1 MKQQLNSKVYKELIN
16 CIGEQK
22 YQQLHQANSL
32 LDIMA
37 VILIPTVFFVFMWLL
52 ATISFGVIWL
62 IIFILQGFVL
72 QIFGLAA
79 HELFTHRKVLGEKP
93 SYICSLFYML
103 PITMLPSEYYHFH
116 MKHHRYLN
124 TDQDAEAY
132 KQDID
137 NPWKRV
143 FILTFI
149 GQLLAHKR
157 KLYTGDKSNLNTPEA
172 VAKDNPIH
180 KKIVFEQRLL
190 LPYLALVILLTMIF
204 PTYMIYGY
212 LLPLIIVLPIASTIR
227 LVLEH
232 ADVDTQNPLQIA
244 TYYRTNVF
252 TRLLFFYDSGDCHL
266 VHHLFPKIPF
276 YNIHKA
282 DIAIAPVIKKY
293 EVTEH
298 HSILKLLYGYFMLNL
313 KHRHSWQRLNEKIL

>member
-1 MKQQLNSKVYKELIN
+1 MKQQLNSDIYKELID
-16 CIGEQK
+16 CIGEKK
-22 YQQLHQANSL
+22 YQQLHESNRF

-52 ATISFGVIWL
+52 ATLSFSILWL
-62 IIFILQGFVL
+62 IIFILQGFML

-79 HELFTHRKVLGEKP
+79 HELFTHRKVLGEKL
-93 SYICSLFYML
+93 SYVCSLFYML
-103 PITMLPSEYYHFH
+103 PITMLPSDYYHFH

-124 TDQDAEAY
+124 TDQDAEEY

-137 NPWKRV
+137 NRWKRM
-143 FILTFI
+143 FILTFL

-157 KLYTGDKSNLNTPEA
+157 KLYTGDKTKLNTPEKVTEA
-172 VAKDNPIH
+172 NPIR
-180 KKIVFEQRLL
+180 KKIVFEQRLFL
-190 LPYLALVILLTMIF
+190 SYIVLVIILTIIF
-204 PTYMIYGY
+204 PGYMIYGY
-212 LLPLIIVLPIASTIR
+212 LLPLVIVLPIASTIR

-244 TYYRTNVF
+244 TYYRTNPC

-266 VHHLFPKIPF
+266 VHHLFPKIPY

-282 DIAIAPVIKKY
+282 DIALAPIIKKY
-293 EVTEH
+293 QVTEH
-298 HSILKLLYGYFMLNL
+298 HSIIRLLYGYFVLNL
-313 KHRHSWQRLNEKIL
+313 QHRHSWQDLCDKT